1 MKAELKRQNGKFV
14 VEVDGEVV
22 ISVSH
27 RTNLIKNFRNN
38 KKVISAGVT
47 DLVEGDTLIYSL
59 DKKVRVRKVGKIK
72 KSLQFSGKYA
82 NILNQLVQEK
92 EFKHSEL
99 LKRVGLTRPNTELQ
113 RELNKFNGAIEK
125 INLGVGKGV
134 LYRVI

>member
-14 VEVDGEVV
+14 VEVDGEVI

-59 DKKVRVRKVGKIK
+59 DKKVKVRKIK
-72 KSLQFSGKYA
+72 KSKIQFSGKYA
-82 NILNQLVQEK
+82 DILNQLVQEK

>member
-1 MKAELKRQNGKFV
+1 MKAELKRQNGRFEV
-14 VEVDGEVV
+14 LVENEIVL
-22 ISVSH
+22 SVLYRS
-27 RTNLIKNFRNN
+27 NLIKNFRTN
-38 KKVISAGVT
+38 KKIISKGVRE
-47 DLVEGDTLIYSL
+47 LYEGENLIFSL
-59 DKKVRVRKVGKIK
+59 DKKVRVGKIK

-82 NILNQLVQEK
+82 DILNQLVQEK

-113 RELNKFNGAIEK
+113 RELNKFNSAIEK

>member
-1 MKAELKRQNGKFV
+1 MKAELKRQNGRFEV
-14 VEVDGEVV
+14 LVENEIVL
-22 ISVSH
+22 SVLYRS
-27 RTNLIKNFRNN
+27 NLIKNFRTN
-38 KKVISAGVT
+38 KKIISKGVRELYE
-47 DLVEGDTLIYSL
+47 DGNLIFSL
-59 DKKVRVRKVGKIK
+59 DKKVRVGKIK

-82 NILNQLVQEK
+82 DILNQLVQEK

-125 INLGVGKGV
+125 VNLGVGKGV